1 MINNFTSTN
10 SVEEGQDLPEPV
22 VFNADPGYADNTWDY
37 DVIVHDYENLDSL
50 YDDLEIVDRSPPNS
64 DIFRPVECVNRFPNS
79 KVTTFRLTH
88 QEADRLRQ
96 DARVLAVELAERH
109 LGVERSIH
117 AVQYSEEWSKSS
129 LSYNKPSQVN
139 PKNWALLRC
148 LTKEEPTPPPLWAVY
163 GQYFGVDTPPELG
176 LTTVNTGTIELTMT
190 GRNVD
195 VVIVDEPELPWDHP
209 ELAVN
214 ADGTGG
220 SRALYYNWYQHNPA
234 VNGKAAG
241 TYWAKYEYGK
251 TLSTW
256 NANSTWKDLRLAWY
270 NNAMHGS
277 HVTGIVA
284 GNTNGWARDAN
295 IYRLDYKDPVGSVW
309 GYVKEFHKN
318 KPINPVTGKKNPT
331 IVNCS
336 YGSII
341 SITTY
346 TDMLN
351 NSLIKDLTYQGT
363 YYEGLLYDGDA
374 VKIAGFYTY
383 DSGGLKRSRFNGMRN
398 CRARMTVKSPQSGWN
413 TNLATFFTAT
423 DATLSSINGLVSST
437 TPTSGNNDNGYWK
450 VDFPFPVP
458 MGYVSNVYSNFY
470 NSAYVSTNGYITFDA
485 ASTASSGFSATNP
498 AGPKII
504 WNAGDRSVQRIYYGV
519 SAGDVQ
525 NQNRQF
531 SIRIEGN
538 GTSSGTVGSP
548 GMLVEVIFHED
559 TSTKSIEVIFGQNN
573 GVSKEGVDFGQ
584 IDLQTSFGLNRT
596 NIANGFGQWSVS
608 VQTQITECIDAG
620 VIVVCSAGN
629 DNHYVD
635 VPGGVNYNNSFTTL
649 AYSATTPIYY
659 HRGPG
664 PGAYPG
670 SICVGWADS
679 AYSPMVKAP
688 NSNCGPRIDIY
699 APGEYIMSLGRNSVF
714 SDTRAVNVVNTLTLT
729 GPFYTNWYFIGLS
742 GTSMASPQ
750 VAGVL
755 ACLAEVYPDMTQVDA
770 LKYLTANAGEIS
782 TSSGRIVN
790 GIVVYP
796 YMGYSTTPYNHH
808 NDYHST
814 RSSKAKFLY
823 YDAGEKSIV
832 GPVSPKANYK
842 SRPTAGVIY
851 PRIKSSPRSKPG

>member
-22 VFNADPGYADNTWDY
+22 VVNADPGYADNTWDY
-37 DVIVHDYENLDSL
+37 DVTVNDYENLDSL

-88 QEADRLRQ
+88 DEADRLRQ

-109 LGVERSIH
+109 LGVERSIL
-117 AVQYSEEWSKSS
+117 AVQYSDEWSKSYQS
-129 LSYNKPSQVN
+129 TRVN

-148 LTKEEPTPPPLWAVY
+148 LTKEEPTPPPLWAATS
-163 GQYFGVDTPPELG
+163 QYVGVTAPPELR

-220 SRALYYNWYQHNPA
+220 SRAQYYNWYQHNPA
-234 VNGKAAG
+234 VNGNAAG

-251 TLSTW
+251 TQY
-256 NANSTWKDLRLAWY
+256 ANPTWKDMRLAWF
-270 NNAMHGS
+270 NNSSHGS

-295 IYRLDYKDPVGSVW
+295 VYRLNFNDPVGSVW

-331 IVNCS
+331 IMNNSWGS
-336 YGSII
+336 YIK
-341 SITTY
+341 ITTY

-363 YYEGLLYDGDA
+363 YYEGLIYDGDA

-383 DSGGLKRSRFNGMRN
+383 DSAGSLVRSRFNGMRN

-458 MGYVSNVYSNFY
+458 MGYVGNVYSNFY

-485 ASTASSGFSATNP
+485 AATISSGFSATNP

-504 WNAGDRSVQRIYYGV
+504 WNAGNRSVQRIYYGV
-519 SAGDVQ
+519 SAGSAQ

-538 GTSSGTVGSP
+538 GTNSGTVGSP
-548 GMLVEVIFHED
+548 GMLVEVIFYEN
-559 TSTKSIEVIFGQNN
+559 TSTKRIEVIFGQNN
-573 GVSKEGVDFGQ
+573 GVSREGVDFGQ

-596 NIANGFGQWSVS
+596 NIQYGFGYASVS
-608 VQTQITECIDAG
+608 VQTRLTECIDAG
-620 VIVVCSAGN
+620 VIVVCAACN

-649 AYSATTPIYY
+649 AYSETTPIYY
-659 HRGPG
+659 HRGVG

-670 SICVGWADS
+670 SICVGNADS
-679 AYSPMVKAP
+679 AYSPMVKSAT
-688 NSNCGPRIDIY
+688 SNCGPRVDIY
-699 APGEYIMSLGRNSVF
+699 APGTYIISLARNSGII
-714 SDTRAVNVVNTLTLT
+714 DTRAVNVVNTLTLT
-729 GPFYTNWYFIGLS
+729 GPYYTNWYFTEMS

-755 ACLAEVYPDMTQVDA
+755 ACLAEIYPDMTQNDA
-770 LKYLTANAGEIS
+770 LKYLTTNVGEIS
-782 TSSGRIVN
+782 TTSGHIEN
-790 GIVVYP
+790 GNIVYP
-796 YMGYSTTPYNHH
+796 FGTPYNHH
-808 NDYHST
+808 NDVYST
-814 RSSKAKFLY
+814 RSSQAKFLY
-823 YDAGEKSIV
+823 YNAGEKSIV

-842 SRPTAGVIY
+842 LRPTSGVIY
-851 PRIKSSPRSKPG
+851 PRTKNSPRSSSG

>member
-22 VFNADPGYADNTWDY
+22 VVNADPGYADNTWDY
-37 DVIVHDYENLDSL
+37 DVTVNDYENLDSL

-88 QEADRLRQ
+88 DEADRLRQ

-109 LGVERSIH
+109 LGVERSIL
-117 AVQYSEEWSKSS
+117 AVQYSDEWSKSYQS
-129 LSYNKPSQVN
+129 TRVN

-148 LTKEEPTPPPLWAVY
+148 LTKEEPTPPPLWAATS
-163 GQYFGVDTPPELG
+163 QYVGVTAPPELR

-220 SRALYYNWYQHNPA
+220 SRAQYYNWYQHNPA
-234 VNGKAAG
+234 VNGNAAG

-251 TLSTW
+251 TQY
-256 NANSTWKDLRLAWY
+256 ANPTWKDMRLAWF
-270 NNAMHGS
+270 NNSSHGS

-295 IYRLDYKDPVGSVW
+295 VYRLNFNDPVGSVW

-331 IVNCS
+331 IMNNSWGS
-336 YGSII
+336 YIK
-341 SITTY
+341 ITTY

-363 YYEGLLYDGDA
+363 YYEGLIYDGDA

-383 DSGGLKRSRFNGMRN
+383 DSAGSLVRSRFNGMRN
-398 CRARMTVKSPQSGWN
+398 CRARMTVKSPQSAWN
-413 TNLATFFTAT
+413 SNLATFFTAT

-458 MGYVSNVYSNFY
+458 MGYVGNVYSNFY

-485 ASTASSGFSATNP
+485 AATISSGFSATNP

-504 WNAGDRSVQRIYYGV
+504 WNAGNRSVQRIYYGV
-519 SAGDVQ
+519 SAGSAQ

-538 GTSSGTVGSP
+538 GTNSGTVGSP
-548 GMLVEVIFHED
+548 GMLVEVIFYEN
-559 TSTKSIEVIFGQNN
+559 TSTKRIEVIFGQNN
-573 GVSKEGVDFGQ
+573 GVSREGVDFGQ

-596 NIANGFGQWSVS
+596 NIQYGFGYASVS
-608 VQTQITECIDAG
+608 VQTRLTECIDAG
-620 VIVVCSAGN
+620 VIVVCAACN

-649 AYSATTPIYY
+649 AYSETTPIYY
-659 HRGPG
+659 HRGVG

-670 SICVGWADS
+670 SICVGNADS
-679 AYSPMVKAP
+679 AYSPMVKSAT
-688 NSNCGPRIDIY
+688 SNCGPRVDIY
-699 APGEYIMSLGRNSVF
+699 APGTYIISLARNSGII
-714 SDTRAVNVVNTLTLT
+714 DTRAVNVVNTLTLT
-729 GPFYTNWYFIGLS
+729 GPYYTNWYFTEMS

-755 ACLAEVYPDMTQVDA
+755 ACLAEIYPDMTQNDA
-770 LKYLTANAGEIS
+770 LKYLTTNVGEIS
-782 TSSGRIVN
+782 TTSGHIEN
-790 GIVVYP
+790 GNIVYP
-796 YMGYSTTPYNHH
+796 FGTPYNHH
-808 NDYHST
+808 NDVYST
-814 RSSKAKFLY
+814 RSSQAKFLY
-823 YDAGEKSIV
+823 YNAGEKSIV

-842 SRPTAGVIY
+842 LRPTSGVIY
-851 PRIKSSPRSKPG
+851 PRTKNSPRSSSG